1 MLVTGLA
8 TLQGLSR
15 WTSGEHQHDR
25 DRGERDRGGHA
36 LGAQAP
42 DRLRLAP
49 AAARVSAREAIE
61 GSEAKEESGERR
73 SRVTW
78 RRTDSSSWSER
89 ATSARPKRSKAALLA
104 RRWPAE
110 KP

>member
-1 MLVTGLA
+1 MTASIITTA
-8 TLQGLSR
+8 T
-15 WTSGEHQHDR
+15 
-25 DRGERDRGGHA
+25 
-36 LGAQAP
+36 
-42 DRLRLAP
+42 
-49 AAARVSAREAIE
+49 AARLTAVATRSIRTRQTGCGRTRGRAVSTREAID

-73 SRVTW
+73 SLVTW
-78 RRTDSSSWSER
+78 RRTDSSSCSER